1 MIWIARYSVTK
12 YFGHFRQC
20 WNVEADSDEDAWDKA
35 ERDGSL
41 QYQSVY
47 KEATD
52 LESNGYIVNLDEK
65 TKEDPPISTEQYYE
79 WMREAIEKGMIVSPD
94 EYEKALGLPFQDVW

>member
-1 MIWIARYSVTK
+1 MFEIARYSVTK

-20 WNVEADSDEDAWDKA
+20 WDVEAKSDEDAWNRA

-47 KEATD
+47 REPTD
-52 LESNGYIVNLDEK
+52 LESKGYVVNLDEK
-65 TKEDPPISTEQYYE
+65 RKEDHPISTEQYYE
-79 WMREAIEKGMIVSPD
+79 WMREAIDKGMIVRPD
-94 EYEKALGLPFQDVW
+94 EYEKALGLPFHNVW

>member
-1 MIWIARYSVTK
+1 MFEIARYSVTK

-20 WNVEADSDEDAWDKA
+20 WDVEANSDEDAWNRA

-47 KEATD
+47 REPTD
-52 LESNGYIVNLDEK
+52 LESKGYVVNLDEK
-65 TKEDPPISTEQYYE
+65 RKEDPLIPTEQYYE
-79 WMREAIEKGMIVSPD
+79 
-94 EYEKALGLPFQDVW
+94 

>member
-1 MIWIARYSVTK
+1 MFEIARYSVTK

-20 WNVEADSDEDAWDKA
+20 WNVEANSDEDAWNRA

-47 KEATD
+47 REPTD
-52 LESNGYIVNLDEK
+52 LESKGYIVNLDEK
-65 TKEDPPISTEQYYE
+65 RKEDPPISTEQYYE
-79 WMREAIEKGMIVSPD
+79 WMREAIDKGMIVRPD
-94 EYEKALGLPFQDVW
+94 EYEKALGLPFNNVW

>member
-1 MIWIARYSVTK
+1 MFGIATYSVTK

-20 WNVEADSDEDAWDKA
+20 WDVEANSDEDDWNRA

-47 KEATD
+47 REPTD
-52 LESNGYIVNLDEK
+52 LESKGYVVNLDEK
-65 TKEDPPISTEQYYE
+65 RKENPPIQTEQYYE
-79 WMREAIEKGMIVSPD
+79 WMREAIDKGMIVRHD
-94 EYEKALGLPFQDVW
+94 EYEKALGLPFHNVW